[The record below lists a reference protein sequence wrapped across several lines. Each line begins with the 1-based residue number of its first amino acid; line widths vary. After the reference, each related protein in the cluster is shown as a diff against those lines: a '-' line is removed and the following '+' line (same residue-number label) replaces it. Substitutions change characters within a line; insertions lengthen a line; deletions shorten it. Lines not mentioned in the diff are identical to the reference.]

1 MGRGLGKITAIPIV
15 RGLLEICRVQVSPR
29 SRTIAHRLEKKGE
42 GKRLC
47 TVILY
52 IKYGKLQKF

>member
-29 SRTIAHRLEKKGE
+29 SRTIAHRLENKGRGE
-42 GKRLC
+42 KAVYC
-47 TVILY
+47 YFIFF
-52 IKYGKLQKF
+52 I